1 MAKKIAGVDVLVNVT
16 DSANKLVPI
25 GGQKGASLKRKAD
38 TIDVSDKTSGGWAE
52 SIVGMK
58 SWSVE
63 CDGFVCIGDNGFDLV
78 CDAFDNRK
86 ALPIKI
92 NVGNQ
97 YTYEGEAVI
106 TDFPEEYAQDGAVT
120 YSLTLQGASPLVK
133 NVADKSTSSVTSAQ

>member
-16 DSANKLVPI
+16 GSDNTLIPI

-58 SWSVE
+58 SWSLE
-63 CDGFVCIGDNGFDLV
+63 CDGFVCIGDTGFDRV
-78 CDAFDNRK
+78 CEAFDNRE
-86 ALPIKI
+86 ALPVEI
-92 NVGNQ
+92 NVGGQ
-97 YTYEGEAVI
+97 YKYTGDAVI

-120 YSLTLQGASPLVK
+120 YSLKLQGASPLVK
-133 NVADKSTSSVTSAQ
+133 GTPTPKTAG